1 MKIERI
7 KTEKKFQ
14 PITISVTIESEEE
27 LEALQDM
34 VVYDVSIPDLVN
46 DDRNSKQRQIVQSF
60 LQSLDYQL
68 RSGA

>member
-34 VVYDVSIPDLVN
+34 VGYDVSIPDLVN